1 MAMKREVIKRFIET
15 VPAEKLSEFEKLI
28 LEMIPEDD
36 EPLTDEEIA
45 DIRRARKEFEEGRT
59 VSLDTLLK
67 ELEESD

>member
-28 LEMIPEDD
+28 REMIPEDD

>member
-15 VPAEKLSEFEKLI
+15 VPEEKLSEFEKLI